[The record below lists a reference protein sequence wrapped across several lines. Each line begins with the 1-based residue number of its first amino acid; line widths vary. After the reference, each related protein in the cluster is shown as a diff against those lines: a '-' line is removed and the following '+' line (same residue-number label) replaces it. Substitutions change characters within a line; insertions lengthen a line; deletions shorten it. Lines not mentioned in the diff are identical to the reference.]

1 MISRWIACLSFACW
15 LVTVAASGQTPKSVL
30 KPGKIQPAAVR
41 PVSQQS
47 PVTIHKPGEGEE
59 HLLAY
64 RFEAGEQIRTQ
75 IVHQVLVDT
84 RIKGQS
90 ETART
95 HSIAAKV
102 WDINN
107 IDAEGNI
114 TLTHKV
120 ESVEMANSVGDRGE
134 IRYDSKSGDD
144 PPPGYEAVAQS
155 LNTPLATI
163 KIDPAGRIIERKDER
178 PSFNPG
184 IGDLTVPLPGGKVK
198 IGAEWSVQDEVK
210 LTDKEK
216 KVKVVK
222 VRQRYTLD
230 KVQTGVATIGV
241 DTQVLSP
248 IDDPQLQSQ
257 LIQRLQKGIVKFD
270 IDAGRLISRQ
280 MNLDETVVGFNGG
293 DSSMHYVARFVEE
306 PIKDSVARLPDSGT
320 QTK

>member
-1 MISRWIACLSFACW
+1 MTMRNVLGIAGAFLLS
-15 LVTVAASGQTPKSVL
+15 VSAALGQSPKSVIV
-30 KPGKIQPAAVR
+30 KPVTVKPAIVKPAA
-41 PVSQQS
+41 QQS
-47 PVTIHKPGEGEE
+47 AVTIHKQGEGEE

-75 IVHQVLVDT
+75 IIHQVMVDT
-84 RIKGQS
+84 KIKGQS
-90 ETART
+90 EVART
-95 HSIAAKV
+95 HSIAAKR
-102 WDINN
+102 WDINS
-107 IDAEGNI
+107 IDENGNI
-114 TLTHKV
+114 TLTHQV
-120 ESVEMANSVGDRGE
+120 ESVEMTQAIGDRAEVRYNSQSGE
-134 IRYDSKSGDD
+134 D
-144 PPPGYEAVAQS
+144 PPPGYESVYES
-155 LNTPLATI
+155 LNKPLATI
-163 KIDPAGRIIERKDER
+163 TIDKAGRIVERRDER
-178 PSFNPG
+178 PSFNAG

-230 KVQTGVATIGV
+230 RVATGVATIAV

-257 LIQRLQKGIVKFD
+257 LIQRLQKGMVKFD

-293 DSSMHYVARFVEE
+293 ESSMHYVARFTEE
-306 PIKDSVARLPDSGT
+306 PIRESVARLPEST
-320 QTK
+320 AR